1 MGETTATR
9 REVSVLKIWKN
20 VKLVTIIRVTVMF
33 RGCLQLLCFKEVSI
47 YSNDVGDIFI

>member
-9 REVSVLKIWKN
+9 REVPVLKIWKN
-20 VKLVTIIRVTVMF
+20 VKLVTIRVTVMF
-33 RGCLQLLCFKEVSI
+33 RGCLQLCFKEVSI

>member
-9 REVSVLKIWKN
+9 REVSVFKIWEN
-20 VKLVTIIRVTVMF
+20 VKLVTIRVTVMF
-33 RGCLQLLCFKEVSI
+33 RGCLQLLCFIEVSI

>member
-20 VKLVTIIRVTVMF
+20 VKLVTIRVTVMF
-33 RGCLQLLCFKEVSI
+33 RGCLQLCFKGVSI
-47 YSNDVGDIFI
+47 NTER